1 MNTQVIRLF
10 GLVTLLFAVLV
21 GFTSRWSVF
30 EAEALRDQDENKRVL
45 LEQQQIRRGTVFAAD
60 GTVIARSVRRGR
72 GNARIYLR
80 RYPQGALF
88 GHPIGY
94 SFTELGQS
102 EFEQFHD
109 DELIGAEAEF
119 ASLLDELR
127 GHRQE
132 GDNIVSTLFPSA
144 QQTAFEAL
152 GGQPGA
158 VIAIEPQTGKVR
170 AMISQPP
177 YDPTDVPGHFAQ
189 LNRDESAPLL
199 NRATQSGYPPG
210 STMKVV
216 TATAAL
222 DSGKFTPSSVV
233 NGDTGIPIDG
243 VPLANSGGAS
253 FGPIDLT
260 TALTNSVNTVWAQV
274 AEAVGTETYYDY
286 MDRYGFGEDPAI
298 DLPDDELAPS
308 GVYAEGRVIPESAPV
323 DIGRV
328 GIGQER
334 LFVTPLQMAT
344 VVATVANGGER
355 PRLTL
360 WDRVVDPDGRVVKR
374 FDPRT
379 EEEVMSPETAAT
391 LNEMMQSVVNEGTG
405 TAAAL
410 SGIDVAG
417 KTGTAEV
424 PGREAC
430 AGLPNQAW
438 FIGFAPANDPQVAV
452 AATIECTTGQ
462 GGTVAAPIAKA
473 VMESVLA
480 AQGNG

>member
-1 MNTQVIRLF
+1 MNSQVVRLF
-10 GLVTLLFAVLV
+10 GLIVLLFAVLV

-45 LEQQQIRRGTVFAAD
+45 LEQQQIRRGTIFAAD
-60 GTVIARSVRRGR
+60 GSVIARSRQRGK
-72 GNARIYLR
+72 GEARIFVR

-102 EFEQFHD
+102 AFERFHN
-109 DELIGAEAEF
+109 DELIGEESEF
-119 ASLLDELR
+119 TSLLDELR

-132 GDNIVSTLFPSA
+132 GDDIVSTLFPSA
-144 QQTAFEAL
+144 QQTALDAL
-152 GGQPGA
+152 GGQAGA
-158 VIAIEPQTGKVR
+158 VVALEPQTGKVR
-170 AMISQPP
+170 ALVSQPP
-177 YDPTDVPGHFAQ
+177 YDPTDVPGNFAQ
-189 LNRDESAPLL
+189 LNKDPEAPLL
-199 NRATQSGYPPG
+199 DRATQSGYPPG
-210 STMKVV
+210 STMKTV

-222 DSGKFTPSSVV
+222 DSGKFTPDSVV

-243 VPLANSGGAS
+243 VPLENSGGAS

-274 AEAVGTETYYDY
+274 AEAVGKDTMYEY
-286 MDRYGFGEDPAI
+286 MNRYGFGEDPPI

-308 GVYAEGRVIPESAPV
+308 GVYENGRVISPAAPV

-334 LFVTPLQMAT
+334 LFVTPLQMAE
-344 VVATVANGGER
+344 VVATIANGGQRMR
-355 PRLTL
+355 PQL

-374 FDPRT
+374 MSPKV
-379 EEEVMSPETAAT
+379 EAQVMSPETAST
-391 LNEMMQSVVNEGTG
+391 LNTMMQAVVNEGTG

-430 AGLPNQAW
+430 QGLPNQAW
-438 FIGFAPANDPQVAV
+438 FVGFAPADDPQVAV

-473 VMESVLA
+473 VMEAVLS
-480 AQGNG
+480 AQG